1 MGGQWFVV
9 SVPRSGINKSVNTPN
24 SQKEPVS
31 LKECP
36 DIEEKLRRDLRNFG
50 IFNAVW
56 NSNPKNDFVQIYFP
70 CESGKKA
77 DEVIGYLR
85 SRYIG
90 VNDGSFVGIVPF
102 SVYYHHH
109 SLVDEF
115 CVKSTAGE
123 NKTIVSSGLSE
134 FWKMQET
141 FLKSIT
147 STLTVTQVIEG
158 LRESSRLSFDY
169 VMFVILASILASLGL
184 LEDSSVI
191 MVSSMLLSPL
201 MDPIAGGTFGFITS
215 DHGLRNMGFVS
226 ELIGLGI
233 CTIFGF
239 LFGITFGNIYFR
251 FRSHNKLL
259 TQEMLN
265 RCEWRGLWVG
275 LLTALPSGA
284 GVALSLLA
292 GNAGSLV
299 GVGISASLLGPAV
312 NAGLLWAFALIAS
325 IKETSFITTV
335 DNHTDIQ
342 TAVDFAL
349 SGLTSFLLTLVNIV
363 CIIISA
369 ICMLQIKQVLP
380 FSNRFW
386 KEDIKVAEQQ
396 HKRISALGRTV
407 SEEVLHE
414 WSEEVLHEWAKV
426 NNLDENRLFEDSP
439 ESRKIRLD
447 TLRDIVEDVEK
458 DDVYQTVILR
468 FGGRKLQPL
477 SKRLSEA
484 VTSPWRN
491 SDAESENQSGF
502 STGTRKTF
510 GRRNNTL
517 RWSSYTPQVT
527 VGGDTASNH
536 LGDEVDMV
544 VPDVMYKIGLRQALL
559 SSPNPYSLWPS
570 IFRDGHVPSSSE
582 DQEHPL

>member
-1 MGGQWFVV
+1 M
-9 SVPRSGINKSVNTPN
+9 
-24 SQKEPVS
+24 
-31 LKECP
+31 
-36 DIEEKLRRDLRNFG
+36 
-50 IFNAVW
+50 NAVW
-56 NSNPKNDFVQIYFP
+56 NSNPTNDFVQIYFP

-77 DEVIGYLR
+77 DEVIGFLR
-85 SRYIG
+85 SRG
-90 VNDGSFVGIVPF
+90 VGVKDGSFVGSVPC

-115 CVKSTAGE
+115 CKKSTAGE
-123 NKTIVSSGLSE
+123 NKTLLSSGLSE
-134 FWKMQET
+134 FWKIQEK

-147 STLTVTQVIEG
+147 STLTVTQVVEG

-169 VMFVILASILASLGL
+169 VMFVILASVLASLGL

-201 MDPIAGGTFGFITS
+201 MDPIAAGTFGFIIS
-215 DHGLRNMGFVS
+215 DHELRNMGLIS

-233 CTIFGF
+233 CTVFGF
-239 LFGITFGNIYFR
+239 LFGITFGNIYFQ
-251 FRSHNKLL
+251 FRSHSKLL
-259 TQEMLN
+259 TQEILS

-325 IKETSFITTV
+325 IKEASSITRNSTV
-335 DNHTDIQ
+335 NYH
-342 TAVDFAL
+342 TAVYFAS
-349 SGLTSFLLTLVNIV
+349 SGLTSFLLTVVNIV
-363 CIIISA
+363 CIILSA
-369 ICMLQIKQVLP
+369 ICMLRIKQVIP
-380 FSNRFW
+380 TSSRFW
-386 KEDIKVAEQQ
+386 KEDLKVAEE
-396 HKRISALGRTV
+396 HNKRISGVGRTV

-414 WSEEVLHEWAKV
+414 WAKV
-426 NNLDENRLFEDSP
+426 INLDENRLFEDTP
-439 ESRKIRLD
+439 ESQKIRLD

-458 DDVYQTVILR
+458 DDVYQSVLLR

-484 VTSPWRN
+484 VATQWRN
-491 SDAESENQSGF
+491 TNAE
-502 STGTRKTF
+502 TGSRKTF
-510 GRRNNTL
+510 GRRRSTL
-517 RWSSYTPQVT
+517 RWSSYTPQVMLT
-527 VGGDTASNH
+527 GDTVSNNE

-544 VPDVMYKIGLRQALL
+544 VPDGAYKTGLRRALL

-570 IFRDGHVPSSSE
+570 IFRDRYVLSSSE
-582 DQEHPL
+582 EREGFRRTISPSMIDEQHAL